1 MDAIS
6 PTGTKREAGRMDK
19 GKYLSYLNSLN
30 FFEKLRNCN
39 VIDEKDYRIA
49 EEYLAEKYCI
59 KDGNL
64 YRRNEL
70 IKRAFRAIYGNEKKE
85 ERSNEN
91 NEN

>member
-1 MDAIS
+1 
-6 PTGTKREAGRMDK
+6 MDK

-30 FFEKLRNCN
+30 FFEKLRNCK

-49 EEYLAEKYCI
+49 EECLAEKYCI

-70 IKRAFRAIYGNEKKE
+70 IKRAFRAIYGNENKE